1 MCTASKIAHFIS
13 HDGKSTTCLTRAR
26 RFNRRIEC
34 QQISLLGDGA
44 NHFQYR
50 PDFFAVGRKTFNL
63 GHGITHISG
72 QVVNAARGPINNGQ
86 TITRRLVGI
95 TRGLCRLSRTA
106 GDVLRCRTHF
116 VRRGGSL
123 IDLAILLLHASAGL
137 GGDGGRLVCGATGIL
152 HRALNLGDDR
162 LQLIQKTIEP
172 ARQLAQLIFF
182 VVGKTPCQI
191 TFATGNVFQHIR
203 HAEDG
208 AGYAAG
214 HQPHKHQSH
223 HRGE

>member
-1 MCTASKIAHFIS
+1 M
-13 HDGKSTTCLTRAR
+13 
-26 RFNRRIEC
+26 
-34 QQISLLGDGA
+34 
-44 NHFQYR
+44 
-50 PDFFAVGRKTFNL
+50 V
-63 GHGITHISG
+63 
-72 QVVNAARGPINNGQ
+72 
-86 TITRRLVGI
+86 
-95 TRGLCRLSRTA
+95 LSRTA

-162 LQLIQKTIEP
+162 LQLVQKTIEP

-191 TFATGNVFQHIR
+191 TFATGNVFQQATHFGGLGAVVER
-203 HAEDG
+203 CDQFDRGDQLFQVSLELGLDG
-208 AGYAAG
+208 GVEHG
-214 HQPHKHQSH
+214 GSP
-223 HRGE
+223 E